1 MATHQLFPDEM
12 IALQDEL
19 MNHPDVMT
27 ALSVTDD
34 KSMGGILAS
43 LCTIF
48 DIVIDGVFNEKEICG
63 IAAQLTKEL
72 RQRRTLIVDY
82 INQTQQKEKPQ
93 SLRP

>member
-1 MATHQLFPDEM
+1 MVIQQFFPPELLE
-12 IALQDEL
+12 LQAEL
-19 MNHPDVMT
+19 VHHEDVMVV
-27 ALSVTDD
+27 LSVTED
-34 KSMGGILAS
+34 KSLGGILAS

-82 INQTQQKEKPQ
+82 IN
-93 SLRP
+93 